1 MYVFGIKIKAI
12 KEFQKVLKQ
21 ICFRSL
27 ESITQYGQSQ
37 S

>member
-21 ICFRSL
+21 ICFRSI
-27 ESITQYGQSQ
+27 ESTKQQ
-37 S
+37 